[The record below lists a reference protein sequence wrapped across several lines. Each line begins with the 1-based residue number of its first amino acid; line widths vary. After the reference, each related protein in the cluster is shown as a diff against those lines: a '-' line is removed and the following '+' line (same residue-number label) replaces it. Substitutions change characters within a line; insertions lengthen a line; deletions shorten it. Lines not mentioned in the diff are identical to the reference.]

1 MFELDPLGN
10 TVDMTI
16 SINATLDK
24 VESRLPLIPRRVFR
38 LQRSVTDSGLS
49 VARTMIRAITG
60 SSDRVE
66 RSARTGVNTVKGQAK
81 AQANITADVVE
92 AEAASLLGRANRSL
106 EGDATERFEEWTKA
120 DLYDRAQELDIDGRS
135 TMSKKQLVSALRSV

>member
-1 MFELDPLGN
+1 LNERREGN
-10 TVDMTI
+10 HEIMTI
-16 SINATLDK
+16 SINSTLDR

-38 LQRSVTDSGLS
+38 LQRTVADASFS
-49 VARTMIRAITG
+49 VAKTMLRAITG

-81 AQANITADVVE
+81 AQASMTADVAESE
-92 AEAASLLGRANRSL
+92 ASSLLGRATRSV
-106 EGDATERFEEWTKA
+106 EGDPTERLEEWTKA
-120 DLYDRAQELDIDGRS
+120 DLYERAQELDLEGRS